1 MNAALPDGRRFL
13 DVVVELCRTCG
24 ADPVVAVVPP
34 DVAVPDGVRAV
45 LNPRATDEQVTSLRL
60 GLAQLANT
68 TVDGVLV
75 WPVDHPFATALSG
88 MAVVDAARRTKASI
102 VVPAHEGKRGHP
114 VWFGR
119 ETWRE
124 LMTVADGG
132 ARAVVHAYQSAC
144 TQIISRYDGH
154 IAQYAG
160 DGLLVYFG
168 YPHAHEN
175 DAERALRNDDKTKD
189 IPVVLVTAKDQ
200 KADMAWGQM
209 LGAKGYITKP
219 YTDDQI
225 LTQARAL

>member
-1 MNAALPDGRRFL
+1 MNAIKKYPFAAIVLAAGAGTRFGAPKVNAALPDGRRFL

-88 MAVVDAARRTKASI
+88 MAVVDAARRTKAPI

-132 ARAVVHAYQSAC
+132 ARAVVHAYG
-144 TQIISRYDGH
+144 SRVH
-154 IAQYAG
+154 QVA
-160 DGLLVYFG
+160 V
-168 YPHAHEN
+168 N
-175 DAERALRNDDKTKD
+175 DAGVRRDVDTRDD
-189 IPVVLVTAKDQ
+189 LNA
-200 KADMAWGQM
+200 
-209 LGAKGYITKP
+209 
-219 YTDDQI
+219 
-225 LTQARAL
+225 